1 MKVIASLRDKVG
13 SEIPLRIVFEY
24 PTPEGLASQI
34 IHNTS
39 WPYNPLLP
47 LQTKGTKPP
56 IFCVHPGG
64 GFGTVYQNLSHALG
78 PDQPVWA
85 FQARGIGQE
94 EALHESMDHMVEEYI
109 AAMRSVQPSG
119 PYTLLG
125 WSSGGTVAH
134 EMAVRLENEGDTV
147 SAVILMDTSINIE
160 ADASTDDTQS
170 HEDAVQGQL
179 VDFAGMFDMEED
191 DISIH
196 NDTFLQ
202 RLMHK
207 MSAVKMLPS
216 YTGVEDFRRVL
227 TVYIHY
233 LRIMELDTPG
243 ICNAPILLARASKDA
258 DAMDDAALAW
268 GKYTKAGATSFDVDA
283 DHMGMWTEDVST
295 ELADYIGPYLKKTI
309 CD

>member
-1 MKVIASLRDKVG
+1 
-13 SEIPLRIVFEY
+13 
-24 PTPEGLASQI
+24 
-34 IHNTS
+34 
-39 WPYNPLLP
+39 
-47 LQTKGTKPP
+47 
-56 IFCVHPGG
+56 
-64 GFGTVYQNLSHALG
+64 
-78 PDQPVWA
+78 
-85 FQARGIGQE
+85 
-94 EALHESMDHMVEEYI
+94 
-109 AAMRSVQPSG
+109 
-119 PYTLLG
+119 
-125 WSSGGTVAH
+125 
-134 EMAVRLENEGDTV
+134 
-147 SAVILMDTSINIE
+147 MDTSITIE
-160 ADASTDDTQS
+160 ADASTDNTQS

-179 VDFAGMFDMEED
+179 VDFAGMFDMKED

-243 ICNAPILLARASKDA
+243 ICNAPILFARAAKDA

-268 GKYTKAGATSFDVDA
+268 DKYTKSGVTSFDVDA
-283 DHMGMWTEDVST
+283 DHMGMWTEDASR

-309 CD
+309 CE

>member
-1 MKVIASLRDKVG
+1 
-13 SEIPLRIVFEY
+13 
-24 PTPEGLASQI
+24 
-34 IHNTS
+34 
-39 WPYNPLLP
+39 
-47 LQTKGTKPP
+47 
-56 IFCVHPGG
+56 
-64 GFGTVYQNLSHALG
+64 
-78 PDQPVWA
+78 
-85 FQARGIGQE
+85 
-94 EALHESMDHMVEEYI
+94 
-109 AAMRSVQPSG
+109 MRSVQPSG

-134 EMAVRLENEGDTV
+134 EMSVRLEDEGDTV
-147 SAVILMDTSINIE
+147 SAVILMDTSITIE
-160 ADASTDDTQS
+160 ADASPDNTQS

-258 DAMDDAALAW
+258 DAMGDAALAW
-268 GKYTKAGATSFDVDA
+268 DKYTKAGATSFDVDA

-295 ELADYIGPYLKKTI
+295 ELADYIGPYLERKN
-309 CD
+309 CG